1 MILEV
6 RWEQTIGPTDFFLRM
21 AHGRKGLR
29 ATRSHHR
36 SFARLQFFF
45 LFSFFFFFF
54 CIPFFAL
61 NSAYVSCQLCRYIGQ
76 NGPFKRSTI
85 TGGGNV
91 CEVKMAWVVPPWHSS
106 DPRKSRPS
114 LYNREASNGLLFE
127 VGIHVVSEAGWHPAG
142 MAKKKS

>member
-6 RWEQTIGPTDFFLRM
+6 RAGADD
-21 AHGRKGLR
+21 
-29 ATRSHHR
+29 RSHR
-36 SFARLQFFF
+36 LLLAWRMGGRVSVLRGVITEASPTFNSFPFF
-45 LFSFFFFFF
+45 LFSFF

-114 LYNREASNGLLFE
+114 LYNREASKVLLFK
-127 VGIHVVSEAGWHPAG
+127 VDIHVVSEAGWHAAG
-142 MAKKKS
+142 IAKKK